1 MDKSKVKPSNFSGK
15 KVLKAVAAVA
25 KSALPA
31 GQLVQTVKAFDRKNN
46 GKGSDYK
53 PGTKIPRRVPAVE
66 ESLMKDDNLG

>member
-15 KVLKAVAAVA
+15 EMLKAVA
-25 KSALPA
+25 KSVLPA
-31 GQLVQTVKAFDRKNN
+31 GKLVQTAKAFDRKND

-53 PGTKIPRRVPAVE
+53 PGTKIPKRVPAVE

>member
-15 KVLKAVAAVA
+15 KMLNAVANYV
-25 KSALPA
+25 LPA
-31 GQLVQTVKAFDRKNN
+31 RKLVQTAKAFDRKNN

-53 PGTKIPRRVPAVE
+53 PGTKIPKRVPAVE